1 MVAGAAFAL
10 VYFVQSKGWIYHAI
24 PMVGCAS
31 MALAVLFA
39 EEGLPRMV
47 RLLAPAVLAFPLF
60 LAADDQLYPGLPSP
74 DLPGAISGLSS
85 GDTVAFLSTEP
96 ALPWSV
102 TLQRGYRYPS
112 RYMGYWMMSA
122 IIRNERL
129 GSPDAQLTALGRQV
143 VAETVQDFRC
153 IPPRRIIVFFLRD
166 PEFASLLAHYRPLGR
181 TSLDVYE
188 MDSPIEALPASGCR
202 DGV

>member
-1 MVAGAAFAL
+1 ML
-10 VYFVQSKGWIYHAI
+10 
-24 PMVGCAS
+24 GCAS

-39 EEGLPRMV
+39 EDRLPRLL
-47 RLLAPAVLAFPLF
+47 RLLAPALLAFPLF
-60 LAADDQLYPGLPSP
+60 LAADDRLHPGLPSP
-74 DLPGAISGLSS
+74 DLPHAISGLSR

-112 RYMGYWMMSA
+112 RYMGYWMMGA
-122 IIRNERL
+122 IVRNERL
-129 GSPDAQLTALGRQV
+129 GSPDGELTALGRKV

-153 IPPRRIIVFFLRD
+153 IPPRRIIIARPRPGDGGFDILPFFLRD
-166 PEFASLLAHYRPLGR
+166 PEFANLLGHYRSLGR

-188 MDSPIEALPASGCR
+188 LNSPIPAQPASACR